1 MCIYRLYRILGTFGN
16 MELER
21 KWLMSDQAT
30 KMIMRRYKIRR
41 CSKAKEMSVV
51 LCRSG
56 VEISIV
62 AEAAKVSPDQVK
74 KWLEESIRK
83 I

>member
-30 KMIMRRYKIRR
+30 KMIMRGFEIGR

-62 AEAAKVSPDQVK
+62 AEAAKASPNQVK
-74 KWLEESIRK
+74 NRLEESIRK

>member
-30 KMIMRRYKIRR
+30 KMIMRGFEIGR
-41 CSKAKEMSVV
+41 CSKAK
-51 LCRSG
+51 
-56 VEISIV
+56 EISIV